1 MANAISIFAVFG
13 LGPTE
18 LIVILI
24 ILLVLFGGSKLPSLA
39 KGLGQSVKEF
49 KKASKEMEAEEEA
62 AKTAPAPTPP
72 TVMAVEPKKIE
83 TVKPQG
89 TS

>member
-1 MANAISIFAVFG
+1 MTAFSAILAGIMG
-13 LGPTE
+13 LGAPE

-39 KGLGQSVKEF
+39 KGIGQSVKEF
-49 KKASKEMEAEEEA
+49 KKAAKEEDETIKPE
-62 AKTAPAPTPP
+62 
-72 TVMAVEPKKIE
+72 EPKKAD
-83 TVKPQG
+83 TTKPAS